1 MSVMMHCQRKQIEW
15 TGVTRPMKGEKSA
28 WCDCLLYRLI
38 SAIDLLRFNEIIIYQ
53 VQDPMQGCLSAK
65 RRRFAMKVGILVAA
79 SRSSLRLSRCSN
91 WPMNKRM
98 RPDTTYR
105 VPFA

>member
-28 WCDCLLYRLI
+28 WCDC
-38 SAIDLLRFNEIIIYQ
+38 Q

-79 SRSSLRLSRCSN
+79 SRSSLRLSRSVCVNSQEAYCQA
-91 WPMNKRM
+91 NK
-98 RPDTTYR
+98 DD
-105 VPFA
+105 